1 MLECN
6 TTNSFYAS
14 TLTATNSNIVV
25 FQVKGSCLQ
34 QERRLPPPRPCFL
47 KTTLLLLL
55 CVSWQKK
62 ALLLLGT
69 TRVDEVGS
77 VSSIKLTYV
86 MEGQTTHTFT
96 LAFILFQ
103 TSDLKRPPTKLGYC
117 RPPTKASGPFQHKVA
132 TINQDTKS
140 AKAVFQDYT
149 TLTSRICL
157 KTYHG

>member
-6 TTNSFYAS
+6 TTNSSYAS

-77 VSSIKLTYV
+77 VSSIRRTDV
-86 MEGQTTHTFT
+86 MEGQTTHTHTFT
-96 LAFILFQ
+96 LAFILFP
-103 TSDLKRPPTKLGYC
+103 TSDLKRPPAKLGYC
-117 RPPTKASGPFQHKVA
+117 RRPRKVA
-132 TINQDTKS
+132 S
-140 AKAVFQDYT
+140 PF
-149 TLTSRICL
+149 
-157 KTYHG
+157 

>member
-47 KTTLLLLL
+47 KTTLLLL

-77 VSSIKLTYV
+77 VSSIRRTDV
-86 MEGQTTHTFT
+86 MEGQTTHTHTFT
-96 LAFILFQ
+96 LAFILFP
-103 TSDLKRPPTKLGYC
+103 TSDLKRPPAKLGYC
-117 RPPTKASGPFQHKVA
+117 RRPRKVA
-132 TINQDTKS
+132 S
-140 AKAVFQDYT
+140 PF
-149 TLTSRICL
+149 
-157 KTYHG
+157 